1 MTLLIMRILMH
12 ITKIE
17 MRIWRTV
24 NKSHLMT
31 VLKFLSYTSKLIKT
45 CKYRSRI
52 LIILV

>member
-1 MTLLIMRILMH
+1 MRMLMN
-12 ITKIE
+12 IIKID

-45 CKYRSRI
+45 YQYEGRKV
-52 LIILV
+52 IIFV